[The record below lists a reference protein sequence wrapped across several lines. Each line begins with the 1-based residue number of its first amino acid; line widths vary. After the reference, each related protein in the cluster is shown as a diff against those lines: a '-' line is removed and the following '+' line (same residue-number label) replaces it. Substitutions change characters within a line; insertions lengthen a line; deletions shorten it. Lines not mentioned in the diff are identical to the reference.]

1 MPHRSLSI
9 DPGDGQPPCCAPGN
23 VNCQESPGASVS
35 FILEVCEVAVLCPRS
50 NHEIEQQ
57 ADGQFSIFQ
66 SYQSRLKACPFSTTA
81 VLAAFATA
89 TFARTALP

>member
-1 MPHRSLSI
+1 
-9 DPGDGQPPCCAPGN
+9 
-23 VNCQESPGASVS
+23 
-35 FILEVCEVAVLCPRS
+35 VLCPRS